1 MNAMRQLLTLDEP
14 PHAVFAGNDAV
25 AVGVYQALYQAGLSV
40 PQDMAVMG
48 YDDIE
53 LARYLAPPLSTIHQ
67 PKDSLGEL
75 AIDALINRLQN
86 PERAPGAGADARA
99 GGARLGGPPLTR
111 RLRFFLA
118 FGR

>member
-1 MNAMRQLLTLDEP
+1 MRQLLALDEP
-14 PHAVFAGNDAV
+14 PRC
-25 AVGVYQALYQAGLSV
+25 GVRWQRRGGGRRYQALYQAGLSV

-86 PERAPGAGADARA
+86 PERAPRCWC
-99 GGARLGGPPLTR
+99 
-111 RLRFFLA
+111 
-118 FGR
+118 

>member
-1 MNAMRQLLTLDEP
+1 
-14 PHAVFAGNDAV
+14 
-25 AVGVYQALYQAGLSV
+25 
-40 PQDMAVMG
+40 MG

-86 PERAPGAGADARA
+86 PERAPRCWC
-99 GGARLGGPPLTR
+99 
-111 RLRFFLA
+111 
-118 FGR
+118 